1 MHIDVIIYP
10 CKNLCASV
18 KVIFMFLCKHNL
30 CIDHAHQEARIFFV
44 QTNSASVFNLFF
56 VCMKISA
63 SSCSLI
69 LMIIP
74 KINASHV
81 HKNILYSQCTQK
93 YRQ

>member
-18 KVIFMFLCKHNL
+18 NVIFMFLCKHNL
-30 CIDHAHQEARIFFV
+30 CIDHAHQEAIIFFV

-63 SSCSLI
+63 HHAALF
-69 LMIIP
+69 L
-74 KINASHV
+74 
-81 HKNILYSQCTQK
+81 
-93 YRQ
+93 